1 MKNLKKILAV
11 VLSVMIVFS
20 VVGCGQKE
28 EAQEAAKTK
37 LEQIKESGQLVIGTS
52 ASYPPYEFHKQIDG
66 KDQIVGFD
74 IEIAKEIASDLGVEL
89 VIKDMKFE
97 GLLAALNT
105 GKIDMVIAGMTP
117 TEERK
122 KSVDFSKVYY
132 VATQSVIVKADQVEN
147 FKTPEDLKDKMI
159 GVQKGTLQEEI
170 AKGVV
175 PADQIKGLGKVADV
189 ILELKGDK
197 VDAIIVE
204 SPVGKAY
211 AKNNDDLGV
220 AEIDFN
226 TGDSGSA
233 IAIKKGSTDFVA
245 AVDATL
251 DRLMNDEK
259 IDEFVAA
266 ATELA
271 DN

>member
-1 MKNLKKILAV
+1 MKNLKKIMVV
-11 VLSVMIVFS
+11 VLSLMIVLS
-20 VVGCGQKE
+20 VAGCGQKE
-28 EAQEAAKTK
+28 EAEVQKTK

-147 FKTPEDLKDKMI
+147 YKTPEDLKDKMI

-170 AKGVV
+170 AKDVV
-175 PADQIKGLGKVADV
+175 PAEQIKGLGKVADV

-245 AVDATL
+245 AVDESL
-251 DRLMNDEK
+251 DRLINEGK

-271 DN
+271 DK